1 MLLKVCLGSVW
12 DSLIL
17 LKLKTFCLGH
27 PFLISIHLN
36 TYPTK
41 KKSMS
46 CWERVGAPLPTYK
59 GGVKGSTQRGT
70 SEEKL
75 WVEVE
80 IGESSPWQEW
90 FWKPTLARGT
100 IRRCTNYI
108 IRVSPMLKREV
119 ARRCDIP
126 YKRSDR
132 VALLHVWIK
141 SKALSCE
148 RIEASF
154 A

>member
-12 DSLIL
+12 DLLIL

-36 TYPTK
+36 TYPPKRK
-41 KKSMS
+41 KYVLLRTSWS
-46 CWERVGAPLPTYK
+46 TTTYK

-90 FWKPTLARGT
+90 FWKPSLARGT

>member
-1 MLLKVCLGSVW
+1 MLRVCLWSAYFTETENF
-12 DSLIL
+12 L
-17 LKLKTFCLGH
+17 LKTFCLGR
-27 PFLISIHLN
+27 PYLISIHLN
-36 TYPTK
+36 VLLRTSWSTT
-41 KKSMS
+41 
-46 CWERVGAPLPTYK
+46 TYK
-59 GGVKGSTQRGT
+59 GGVKGCTQRGT

-100 IRRCTNYI
+100 KRWCTNYI
-108 IRVSPMLKREV
+108 ISVSPMLKREV
-119 ARRCDIP
+119 VRRCDIP

-148 RIEASF
+148 RVEASF